1 MKPIIVRNSI
11 VPKLLSWIIDI
22 RAITLFP
29 FIFIKDN
36 GDERLINHELIHIT
50 QQKETLVLG
59 FYILYI
65 WDYIIGLVKFKN
77 FRDSYYSIR
86 FEREAYNN
94 DHDKYYL
101 KYRKMFSWKNY
112 KV

>member
-1 MKPIIVRNSI
+1 MKPIIIRNSI
-11 VPKLLSWIIDI
+11 IPKLLSWIIDI

-36 GDERLINHELIHIT
+36 GDERLINHELIHIA

-65 WDYIIGLVKFKN
+65 WDYIVGL
-77 FRDSYYSIR
+77 
-86 FEREAYNN
+86 
-94 DHDKYYL
+94 
-101 KYRKMFSWKNY
+101 
-112 KV
+112 